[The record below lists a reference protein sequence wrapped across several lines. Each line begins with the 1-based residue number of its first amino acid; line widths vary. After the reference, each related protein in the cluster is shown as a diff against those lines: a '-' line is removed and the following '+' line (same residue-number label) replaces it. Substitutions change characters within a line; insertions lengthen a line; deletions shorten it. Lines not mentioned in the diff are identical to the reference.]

1 MGFSYGQTEEGRTT
15 SEPKKGWFTNLTE
28 EQIKNIYSGG
38 PAKPNT
44 TTTPIQTK
52 FIVTTD
58 RSLPNDKGVTI
69 NLKKGDIL
77 QGVSTSKWGRPEVD
91 AGGYSLTFLDKSGN
105 KFSISTGGQ
114 TDIPFYKELDS
125 NEPTKS
131 SAPSTSKLFGAY
143 NKNLILVVLAVA
155 GYFAYKKFKK

>member
-1 MGFSYGQTEEGRTT
+1 MRVGMNAPLVEY
-15 SEPKKGWFTNLTE
+15 
-28 EQIKNIYSGG
+28 
-38 PAKPNT
+38 
-44 TTTPIQTK
+44 IQTK

-77 QGVSTSKWGRPEVD
+77 QGVSTSTTGNQENDTLRI
-91 AGGYSLTFLDKSGN
+91 SLTFTDKDNNRFQVSDG
-105 KFSISTGGQ
+105 IRGGQ
-114 TDIPFYKELDS
+114 NFYEILDAKAIPIGQ
-125 NEPTKS
+125 EPTKS
-131 SAPSTSKLFGAY
+131 SEPSTSKLFGAY